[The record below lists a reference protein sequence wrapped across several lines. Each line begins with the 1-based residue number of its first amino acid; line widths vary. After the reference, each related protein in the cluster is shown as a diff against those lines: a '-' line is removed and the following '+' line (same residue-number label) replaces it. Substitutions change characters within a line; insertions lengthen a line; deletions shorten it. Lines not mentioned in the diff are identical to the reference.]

1 MSGVFR
7 VVKAEGSRDYVVAY
21 DEQAHTVGL
30 KSTGACLTAAVMAVG
45 VGLGV
50 PGEAM
55 ADAASY
61 CVSGAGTTGANG
73 TYLSG
78 VNQLDSNYFLAC
90 SNFSPPTTGNS
101 LVSACTIID
110 TGGGNVYAYAVAGA
124 SPTGSPWNTGN
135 SCISVIGDVC
145 IGSVPAPT
153 VTLGACDDLDGVP
166 AITEDGVPNPTSGSG
181 DGNGDGN
188 PDSMQSSVASLPAA
202 VGNVYVTIEAP
213 AGSTLSAVST
223 SVPSNLPAGV
233 SAPYGQVNFTA
244 TGFSGNS
251 ATFSLFVP
259 YNAAVT
265 GAVKYNRL
273 TSAWDSIG
281 TVTQFGNKTKITYT
295 IVDGGPYDQDG
306 SANGT
311 IVDPIAPAGFASVT
325 VPTLSEWGVFT
336 LSGLMA
342 LVSLRQ
348 VRRRRDD
355 THRS

>member
-1 MSGVFR
+1 
-7 VVKAEGSRDYVVAY
+7 
-21 DEQAHTVGL
+21 
-30 KSTGACLTAAVMAVG
+30 
-45 VGLGV
+45 
-50 PGEAM
+50 
-55 ADAASY
+55 
-61 CVSGAGTTGANG
+61 
-73 TYLSG
+73 
-78 VNQLDSNYFLAC
+78 
-90 SNFSPPTTGNS
+90 
-101 LVSACTIID
+101 
-110 TGGGNVYAYAVAGA
+110 
-124 SPTGSPWNTGN
+124 
-135 SCISVIGDVC
+135 
-145 IGSVPAPT
+145 
-153 VTLGACDDLDGVP
+153 LDGVP

-223 SVPSNLPAGV
+223 SVPSNLPTGV